1 MKVVSRCMGG
11 AGPRTPHGLLLPFVK
26 GEQKHFSTATK
37 SLDEAETE
45 RETNYARVLLTQAA
59 TQT

>member
-1 MKVVSRCMGG
+1 MGG

-45 RETNYARVLLTQAA
+45 GETNYARVLLTQAA